1 MSVEVGLVVCDVLTW
16 AIGLS
21 VLYALCAVAR
31 DIAADVR
38 RRCPRQR
45 KRGAA

>member
-21 VLYALCAVAR
+21 VLYALYAVAR

-38 RRCPRQR
+38 QRRPRR